1 MFRPRP
7 KNIHVPI
14 CSSSPS
20 LQVTRIDN
28 KLFFY
33 HDTIIGFA
41 SRYLRNQGKTS
52 PYILF
57 IVLRTEFMKR

>member
-20 LQVTRIDN
+20 LQVTGIDK

-33 HDTIIGFA
+33 NDTIIGFA
-41 SRYLRNQGKTS
+41 DFLRNQGKS
-52 PYILF
+52 SVYILL
-57 IVLRTEFMKR
+57 IVLAEFIKW